1 MSRRLPLSR
10 MARPAKG
17 RPAHLGPSVPTLDQ
31 ARTAAS
37 SEAQLP
43 AEATAGIDSPGG
55 FKAPAGLRVARPE
68 SKLVFLPPDW
78 LPLALIAGDAV
89 IAVAAV
95 LLGYWYRHN
104 LDPIRQQGGEAL
116 AFGPYLVAIPVVV
129 VLFWLAL
136 AVNHQYHSWRGRTL
150 AAILLDLFSG
160 IGLAAVLMLAVI
172 SLANLGASFSRL
184 TITYTIL
191 LSAILMTAERFGLRQ
206 YETSL
211 RRKGIGTERVLVV
224 GSGSGSEVLI
234 QRMNMFPQYG
244 YQVIAVADDREHPG
258 GQFAGVP
265 VVGRINQL
273 PELVDELNIN
283 EVFLAVPGG
292 DRTLLLSLIK
302 HCEDRKLE
310 FKIVP
315 DLLEVMS
322 SRVDVNAIDGV
333 PLVGI
338 RRSQLTGIN
347 ALVKRALDVVVSAA
361 VLILL
366 SPLLLVVAALV
377 KLTSP
382 NGPALFRQ
390 ERIGMHGRPF
400 VVYKFRT
407 MIPDAEMQTGPM
419 VARPGDP
426 RTTPLGRFLRRT
438 SLDELPQL
446 INILNGDMS
455 LVGPRP
461 QPTFFDEKYSADVP
475 RYVERQ
481 QVRPGLTGWAEVNDL
496 RGAAPIGDRTIY
508 DAYYVEHWSLALDL
522 KILLLTGL
530 RLFFQRHAY

>member
-1 MSRRLPLSR
+1 
-10 MARPAKG
+10 MARSAKS
-17 RPAHLGPSVPTLDQ
+17 RIADLAPPTTGEL
-31 ARTAAS
+31 T
-37 SEAQLP
+37 
-43 AEATAGIDSPGG
+43 SPGRSQI
-55 FKAPAGLRVARPE
+55 PAALRVPRPD
-68 SKLVFLPPDW
+68 SRLLFLPPDW

-89 IAVAAV
+89 IAAAAV

-116 AFGPYLVAIPVVV
+116 AFSPYLVAIPAVI
-129 VLFWLAL
+129 VLFWFALAL
-136 AVNHQYHSWRGRTL
+136 NHQYHSWRGRTL
-150 AAILLDLFSG
+150 AAILLDLYSG
-160 IGLAAVLMLAVI
+160 VGLAAVLMLAVI
-172 SLANLGASFSRL
+172 SLANLGVDFSRL

-191 LSAILMTAERFGLRQ
+191 LAAALMTAERYALRQ
-206 YETSL
+206 YETRL
-211 RRKGIGTERVLVV
+211 RRKGIGTDRVLVV
-224 GSGSGSEVLI
+224 GSGAGSEVLI

-258 GQFAGVP
+258 AVFAGVP
-265 VVGRINQL
+265 VVGGIKQL
-273 PELVDELNIN
+273 PELVDELHIN
-283 EVFLAVPGG
+283 QVFLAVPGG
-292 DRTLLLSLIK
+292 DRSLLLSLIK
-302 HCEDRKLE
+302 QCEDRKLE

-322 SRVDVNAIDGV
+322 TRVDVNAIDGV

-338 RRSQLTGIN
+338 RRSQLTGVN
-347 ALVKRALDVVVSAA
+347 AVIKRVLDVVVSAA
-361 VLILL
+361 VLIVL
-366 SPLLLVVAALV
+366 SPVLLVVAALV

-382 NGPALFRQ
+382 RGPALFRQ
-390 ERIGMHGRPF
+390 ERIGRQGRPF
-400 VVYKFRT
+400 IVYKFRT
-407 MIPDAEMQTGPM
+407 MIPDAETRTGPM

-426 RTTPLGRFLRRT
+426 RTTWLGRFLRRT
-438 SLDELPQL
+438 SVDELPQL
-446 INILNGDMS
+446 INILKGDMS

-461 QPTFFDEKYSADVP
+461 QPTFFDVKYSADVP
-475 RYVERQ
+475 RYLERQ